1 MPGTALQ
8 VGDPKTRPLKPKLLA
23 VLGGAVRL
31 LLGAVTKAGNASPIV
46 TESWA
51 CKTWVKGEESVVDDL
66 SGSFGNAGFGKFA
79 LTSLTQEPVKS
90 GMSVEGCVG
99 TWNNSLKIRGALIT
113 RRGTV
118 EAFVNKS
125 PLFAAY
131 PAAPSFALIAEV
143 IPRSW

>member
-66 SGSFGNAGFGKFA
+66 SGSFGNAGFGK
-79 LTSLTQEPVKS
+79 LPDKLDS
-90 GMSVEGCVG
+90 GTRQKWDVG
-99 TWNNSLKIRGALIT
+99 RGMCGYLEQQFEDPRGA
-113 RRGTV
+113 
-118 EAFVNKS
+118 NYS
-125 PLFAAY
+125 
-131 PAAPSFALIAEV
+131 
-143 IPRSW
+143 